1 MNVRELHLLKS
12 TSKIAHPPRH
22 QGTKEHGDEE
32 AKSVAGHHQGA
43 VGEDQ

>member
-1 MNVRELHLLKS
+1 MNVKELHLLK
-12 TSKIAHPPRH
+12 TISKICNPPRH

>member
-12 TSKIAHPPRH
+12 TSMIAHPPSH

-43 VGEDQ
+43 VAEDQ

>member
-1 MNVRELHLLKS
+1 MNVKELHLLK
-12 TSKIAHPPRH
+12 TTCMIAHPPRH

-32 AKSVAGHHQGA
+32 AKGVAGHHQGA